1 MDGRAQVRR
10 SLVSRVVL
18 AFDAAT
24 EHIAVGVAEVAP
36 DALRVRG
43 HVDFSARRAAL
54 ERLLPAIYDVM
65 AEACVEGEDI
75 AAVSVGRGPG
85 SFTGVRIAVATAKG
99 LAHGWGVPLVG
110 LGTLDA
116 VAWRFAE
123 YEGLVGIVGDAMRG
137 EVYPCAFR
145 CGDGRAERL
154 DPYHVARPAE
164 AAAAWAALGEPLLLA
179 GNGLA
184 KYRDVFTESL
194 GTRAI
199 LAEEALWTPTG
210 ASCIQAALAERES
223 PSLGE
228 ALDDPHAA
236 ILHPGVLLPVYTR
249 LSDAEETERQRSG
262 DAGTAVPRD
271 GVAGAGAGE
280 RP

>member
-1 MDGRAQVRR
+1 
-10 SLVSRVVL
+10 VSRVVL

-24 EHIAVGVAEVAP
+24 EHIAIGVAEVGPA
-36 DALRVRG
+36 ALHIRAQM
-43 HVDFSARRAAL
+43 DFSARRAAL
-54 ERLLPAIYDVM
+54 GQLLPAVRDVLKG
-65 AEACVEGEDI
+65 AGIEGDDV
-75 AAVSVGRGPG
+75 AAVAVGRGPG

-123 YEGLVGIVGDAMRG
+123 HDGLVGIVGDAMRG

-154 DPYHVARPAE
+154 DPYHVARPAD
-164 AAAAWAALGEPLLLA
+164 AASAWAALEEPFLLA

-184 KYRDVFTESL
+184 KYRDVFAETL
-194 GTRAI
+194 GSHAVI
-199 LAEEALWTPTG
+199 AEEGLWTPTG
-210 ASCIQAALAERES
+210 ASCIQAALAERE
-223 PSLGE
+223 PPALAE
-228 ALDDPHAA
+228 ALADPNAA
-236 ILHPGVLLPVYTR
+236 RLHPGVLLPVYTR
-249 LSDAEETERQRSG
+249 LSDAEETERLRSG
-262 DAGTAVPRD
+262 QGGTTVPRD

-280 RP
+280 RS

>member
-1 MDGRAQVRR
+1 MGGRAQVRR
-10 SLVSRVVL
+10 SVVSRVVL

-24 EHIAVGVAEVAP
+24 EHIAIGVAEIAP

-43 HVDFSARRAAL
+43 QVDFSARRAAL
-54 ERLLPAIYDVM
+54 GQLLPAIRDVM

-75 AAVSVGRGPG
+75 FAVAVGRGPG

-123 YEGLVGIVGDAMRG
+123 YDGLVGIVGDAMRG

-145 CGDGRAERL
+145 CGGGRAERL
-154 DPYHVARPAE
+154 DPYRVARPAE
-164 AAAAWAALGEPLLLA
+164 AADAWTALGEPQLLA

-184 KYRDVFTESL
+184 KYRDVFAESL
-194 GTRAI
+194 GARAI
-199 LAEEALWTPTG
+199 FAEETLWTPTG
-210 ASCIQAALAERES
+210 ASCIQAALAECES
-223 PSLGE
+223 PSLAE
-228 ALDDPHAA
+228 ALEDPRAA
-236 ILHPGVLLPVYTR
+236 TLHPGVLLPVYTR

-262 DAGTAVPRD
+262 DAGVAVPRG
-271 GVAGAGAGE
+271 GVAGAGE